1 MKYLRWMGAPLQQPP
16 IFLLFLVFL
25 LSWMTEQGQLLS
37 SLTLLPLCQRKP
49 QLFSAVGSCS
59 FLKVLAKMILWC
71 LGRSLPSSLP
81 STHTV
86 WRAEWQGEHLLQHHG
101 FWNKMKLLGCM
112 LRQVRSCLPSGQ
124 WGLDKGGSNFA
135 SYPSELACPSGLNL
149 FLSVNLYAVAVWV
162 IWPFYDALV

>member
-1 MKYLRWMGAPLQQPP
+1 MKYLHWMGAPLQQPP
-16 IFLLFLVFL
+16 IFLLFLVFF

-37 SLTLLPLCQRKP
+37 SLPLLSLCQRKP

-59 FLKVLAKMILWC
+59 FLKVLAKMTLWC

-86 WRAEWQGEHLLQHHG
+86 WRAEWRGEHLLQHHG
-101 FWNKMKLLGCM
+101 FWNKMKLLGCTCM

-124 WGLDKGGSNFA
+124 WGLDKGA
-135 SYPSELACPSGLNL
+135 VILPAIP
-149 FLSVNLYAVAVWV
+149 VN
-162 IWPFYDALV
+162 WPVPWA